1 MSTIKT
7 HREDEYMK
15 QRVAL
20 VEFSILDQYPLI
32 SGYLAAYAKQSPSIS
47 ASFEFV
53 YYQRE
58 VERVSYQD
66 TLREIVSLDASIIC
80 LSAYV
85 WNMRLI
91 SRVVKDLRSYRGIKR
106 LILGGHQVSHHIRD
120 YVDRCDNK
128 TLVIN
133 GQGEVAFR
141 AVLERLAA
149 NEALEGLRGVSY
161 FVDGELYDGGE
172 ADRVAV
178 LDDIPSPFLT
188 GEFDN
193 MRHPITVLETNRGC
207 PYKCTFCTWG
217 GDTVKVAKFSLERVK
232 NELLWIA
239 KKSVLFIY
247 IGDANWGMLARDI
260 EISEYIANL
269 KRKYGHPWM
278 IYYAAAKNKPKGSI
292 ACIEKLYAG
301 DVISSQALG
310 IQSMNPATLSLIDR
324 QNIKNSDFVEVF
336 SHLNSR
342 RIDSYCE
349 LIWPLPGETLESL
362 KHGFDQLIDL
372 GAHTTILYPA
382 ILINN
387 ARLTDQADEFGIESV
402 MCDEWTSE
410 LKIVTATKLADRKA
424 VGDGFW
430 HYYAFFLLS
439 NFDLRKSLLRYLR
452 HWTGRSYAQIIGE
465 FAAYLRDNLATS
477 RYAQT
482 IAKIFKDEAHGSLM
496 TIGRVATHLSHE
508 ERAAALADVIDFIA
522 RRQLPN
528 DRPRALIL
536 TALWAFSLPR
546 VFADSKCDVQE
557 ITYQLSASGG
567 DERLRF
573 SDLALATSWE
583 RTVTL
588 EIAPEF
594 ADLWSDALQ
603 YFCDEPPKGDVS
615 AIEIVHPE
623 SFLVPYNSR
632 DIKRNYIYAHGMI
645 CRLGY
650 ISPTVLVQI
659 DEDIVA

>member
-1 MSTIKT
+1 MSTAKT
-7 HREDEYMK
+7 IRKDEHMK

-32 SGYLAAYAKQSPSIS
+32 SGYLAAYAKQNPAIS
-47 ASFEFV
+47 SAFQFI

-58 VERVSYQD
+58 VERLNYQD
-66 TLREIVSLDASIIC
+66 TLREIVSLEASIVC

-85 WNMRLI
+85 WNMRLV
-91 SRVVKDLRSYRGIKR
+91 SRLVKDLQGCRGIKH

-120 YVDRCDNK
+120 YVERTDDK

-149 NEALEGLRGVSY
+149 HATLEGLKGVSY
-161 FVDGELYDGGE
+161 FADGELYDGGE
-172 ADRVAV
+172 AERVVA

-193 MRHPITVLETNRGC
+193 MRYPITVLETNRGC

-217 GDTVKVAKFSLERVK
+217 GDTVKVAKFSLQRVK
-232 NELLWIA
+232 EELLWIA
-239 KKSVLFIY
+239 KKAVLFIY
-247 IGDANWGMLARDI
+247 IGDANWGMLARDV
-260 EISEYIANL
+260 EISEYIAEL

-292 ACIEKLYAG
+292 ACIEKLHAG

-324 QNIKNSDFVEVF
+324 QNIKNSDFIEVF

-387 ARLTDQADEFGIESV
+387 ARLTDQSDEFGIESI

-410 LKIVTATKLADRKA
+410 LKIVTATKFADRRE
-424 VGDGFW
+424 VHDGFW

-452 HWTGRSYAQIIGE
+452 HLTGRSYAQVIGE
-465 FAAYLRDNLATS
+465 FAIYLRENLATS
-477 RYAQT
+477 RFAQT
-482 IAKIFKDEAHGSLM
+482 ITDIFESEAHGSLM
-496 TIGRVATHLSHE
+496 TIGRVAAHLAHE
-508 ERAAALADVIDFIA
+508 HRAATLADVIGFIA

-528 DRPRALIL
+528 DQPRALVL
-536 TALWAFSLPR
+536 GALWAFSLPR
-546 VFADSKCDVQE
+546 LFADSHCDVQD
-557 ITYQLSASGG
+557 IIGQLAAPGPG
-567 DERLRF
+567 QGLDF
-573 SDLALATSWE
+573 ADLALAASWG

-588 EIAPEF
+588 EIAPRF
-594 ADLWSDALQ
+594 SSLWVEALQ
-603 YFCDEPPKGDVS
+603 YFCDEPPEGDVS
-615 AIEIVHPE
+615 AVEIVHPE

-650 ISPTVLVQI
+650 VSPTVLALV
-659 DEDIVA
+659 DEDIMA